1 MADLEADLRAAARN
15 GFLDLS
21 LHRRP
26 TGEWEAAY
34 RTTDTLEVHRHHA
47 PDIVEAIG
55 KAVRSGTR
63 AVKTIPQPKAKPK
76 REVEDLA

>member
-1 MADLEADLRAAARN
+1 MAELEADLRAAARN

-34 RTTDTLEVHRHHA
+34 RTTDTLEVYRHQA
-47 PDIVEAIG
+47 PDIVEALG
-55 KAVRSGTR
+55 KAVRTGTR
-63 AVKTIPQPKAKPK
+63 AVKAIPPPKPK

>member
-1 MADLEADLRAAARN
+1 MPDLEADLRAAARN

-34 RTTDTLEVHRHHA
+34 RTTDTLEVYRHEA
-47 PDIVEAIG
+47 KDIVEAIG

-63 AVKTIPQPKAKPK
+63 AVKAIPPQPKLK

>member
-1 MADLEADLRAAARN
+1 MSNLEADLRAAAKN

-26 TGEWEAAY
+26 SGVWEAAY
-34 RTTDTLEVHRHHA
+34 RYTDTTEVFRHEA
-47 PDIVEAIG
+47 DDIVEAMV

-63 AVKTIPQPKAKPK
+63 ASKAASRPKPK
-76 REVEDLA
+76 RDIEDLA